1 MIRPIFNRYFYHK
14 HFGSLTFAELL
25 VMPLCIL
32 PALLPFVR
40 RSGPPLLIF
49 LALLVII
56 ARLLRGASWR
66 VYFVRPPAAPA
77 VQACVAFLLWGGI
90 TLAWSPMPERGF
102 LQLAAIGAVFV
113 SGFILMIAEPGRHG
127 AIFHKL
133 FALCLAIGGL
143 IVILDILSG
152 LPLASLVRKTG
163 EAHRYNMIV
172 VSLLVLCWGLSSR
185 PDVSRLW
192 LSAAWLSVSIAAF
205 VSDSESAKL
214 ALLASGA
221 VWGLSIFAS
230 RTTLIFLIGLCIILC
245 WASAPWLG
253 ALVDAVVVSN
263 IAIPEAA
270 HAQDRLVIWQGS
282 GIAALA
288 LMPWG
293 AGAGSALAFAED
305 IVLRSRFD
313 GLGWGHTHNNFLQVW
328 LELGLPG
335 VLLGGFASLALWRA
349 SSSMKPRAFE
359 RCCGLVAATCV
370 ISLVSH
376 GLWQAWFWA
385 AFVLSLV
392 ALCHTSHYNE
402 KRGTDGATL

>member
-1 MIRPIFNRYFYHK
+1 MIRPILNRYFHDK
-14 HFGSLTFAELL
+14 RFGSLTFAELL

-40 RSGPPLLIF
+40 RSGPPLLVS

-56 ARLLRGASWR
+56 THVLRGASWR
-66 VYFVRPPAAPA
+66 IYSDRLLAAPA
-77 VQACVAFLLWGGI
+77 VQLFVPFLFWGCI
-90 TLAWSPMPERGF
+90 SLAWSPLPERGF
-102 LQLAAIGAVFV
+102 LQLAAIGMVFA
-113 SGFILMIAEPGRHG
+113 SGSILMIAEPVRHG

-143 IVILDILSG
+143 IVTLDLLNG

-172 VSLLVLCWGLSSR
+172 VSLLILCWGLSAR

-221 VWGLSIFAS
+221 IWGLSMFAS
-230 RTTLIFLIGLCIILC
+230 RTTLIFLIGLCIVLC

-305 IVLRSRFD
+305 RVLMGRFD

-328 LELGLPG
+328 LELGVPG
-335 VLLGGFASLALWRA
+335 VLLGCFASLALWRA
-349 SSSMKPRAFE
+349 SSSMKPWAFE

-385 AFVLSLV
+385 AVVLSLV
-392 ALCHTSHYNE
+392 ALRYTSYCNLKLDFGE
-402 KRGTDGATL
+402 AT

>member
-1 MIRPIFNRYFYHK
+1 
-14 HFGSLTFAELL
+14 
-25 VMPLCIL
+25 
-32 PALLPFVR
+32 
-40 RSGPPLLIF
+40 
-49 LALLVII
+49 
-56 ARLLRGASWR
+56 
-66 VYFVRPPAAPA
+66 
-77 VQACVAFLLWGGI
+77 VQLFVAFLFWGCI
-90 TLAWSPMPERGF
+90 SLAWSPLPERGF
-102 LQLAAIGAVFV
+102 LQLAAFGAVFA
-113 SGFILMIAEPGRHG
+113 SGLILMIVEPGRHG

-143 IVILDILSG
+143 IVTLDLLNG

-172 VSLLVLCWGLSSR
+172 VSLLILCWGLSAR

-221 VWGLSIFAS
+221 VWGLSMFAS
-230 RTTLIFLIGLCIILC
+230 RTTLIFLIGLCILLC

-263 IAIPEAA
+263 ISIPEAA
-270 HAQDRLVIWQGS
+270 HAQDRLVIWQGGGS
-282 GIAALA
+282 AALA

-305 IVLRSRFD
+305 RMLMGRFD

-328 LELGLPG
+328 LELGVPG
-335 VLLGGFASLALWRA
+335 VLLGCFASLALWQA
-349 SSSMKPRAFE
+349 SSSMKPRAFG

-385 AFVLSLV
+385 AVVLSLV
-392 ALCHTSHYNE
+392 ALRHTSYCNLE
-402 KRGTDGATL
+402 FDFGEAT

>member
-1 MIRPIFNRYFYHK
+1 MIRPILNRYFHDK
-14 HFGSLTFAELL
+14 RFGSLTFAELI

-40 RSGPPLLIF
+40 RSGPPLLVS

-56 ARLLRGASWR
+56 THVIRGTSWR
-66 VYFVRPPAAPA
+66 IYSDKLLAAPA
-77 VQACVAFLLWGGI
+77 VQLCVAFLFWGCI
-90 TLAWSPMPERGF
+90 SLAWSPLPERGF
-102 LQLAAIGAVFV
+102 LQLAAIGAVFA

-143 IVILDILSG
+143 IVTLDLLNG
-152 LPLASLVRKTG
+152 LPLASLVRKTA

-172 VSLLVLCWGLSSR
+172 VSLLILCWGLSAR

-192 LSAAWLSVSIAAF
+192 LLAAWLSVSIAAF

-214 ALLASGA
+214 ALLVSGA

-230 RTTLIFLIGLCIILC
+230 RTTLIFLIGLGIVIC

-253 ALVDAVVVSN
+253 ALVDAVAVAN

-270 HAQDRLVIWQGS
+270 HAKDRLVIWQGS
-282 GIAALA
+282 GTAALA

-305 IVLRSRFD
+305 SVLIGRFD

-335 VLLGGFASLALWRA
+335 VLLGGFASIALWRA
-349 SSSMKPRAFE
+349 SRSMKPRAFE

-385 AFVLSLV
+385 AAVLSLV
-392 ALCHTSHYNE
+392 ALRHTSHYNE
-402 KRGTDGATL
+402 KRGTDEATL

>member
-1 MIRPIFNRYFYHK
+1 MIRPILNRYFHNK
-14 HFGSLTFAELL
+14 RFGSLTFAELL

-40 RSGPPLLIF
+40 RSGPPLLVL

-56 ARLLRGASWR
+56 THVLRGASWR
-66 VYFVRPPAAPA
+66 IYSDRLLAAPV
-77 VQACVAFLLWGGI
+77 VQLFVPFLFWGCI
-90 TLAWSPMPERGF
+90 SLAWSPLPERGF
-102 LQLAAIGAVFV
+102 LQLAAIGMVFA
-113 SGFILMIAEPGRHG
+113 SGSILMIAEPVRHG

-143 IVILDILSG
+143 IVTLDLLNG

-172 VSLLVLCWGLSSR
+172 VSLLILCWGLSAR

-221 VWGLSIFAS
+221 VWGLSMFAS
-230 RTTLIFLIGLCIILC
+230 RTTLIFLIGLCILLC

-263 IAIPEAA
+263 ISIPEAA

-305 IVLRSRFD
+305 RVLMGRFD

-328 LELGLPG
+328 LELGVPG
-335 VLLGGFASLALWRA
+335 VLLGCFASLALWRA
-349 SSSMKPRAFE
+349 SSSMKPWAFE

-385 AFVLSLV
+385 AVVLSLV
-392 ALCHTSHYNE
+392 ALRYTSYCNLKLDFGE
-402 KRGTDGATL
+402 AT

>member
-1 MIRPIFNRYFYHK
+1 VIRPILNRYFHDK
-14 HFGSLTFAELL
+14 RFGSLTFAELL

-40 RSGPPLLIF
+40 RSGPPLLIS

-56 ARLLRGASWR
+56 AHVLRGASWR
-66 VYFVRPPAAPA
+66 VYFVRLPAAPA

-90 TLAWSPMPERGF
+90 SLAWSPLPERGF
-102 LQLAAIGAVFV
+102 LQLAAIGAVFA
-113 SGFILMIAEPGRHG
+113 SGFILMISEPGRHG

-143 IVILDILSG
+143 IVTLDLLNG

-163 EAHRYNMIV
+163 EAHRYNMIA
-172 VSLLVLCWGLSSR
+172 VSLLVLCWGLSTR

-214 ALLASGA
+214 ALLVSGA

-230 RTTLIFLIGLCIILC
+230 RTTLILLIGLGIVIC

-305 IVLRSRFD
+305 ILLRSRFD

-349 SSSMKPRAFE
+349 SSSMKQRAFE

-385 AFVLSLV
+385 AVVLSLV
-392 ALCHTSHYNE
+392 ALRHTSYCNLKLDFGE
-402 KRGTDGATL
+402 AT